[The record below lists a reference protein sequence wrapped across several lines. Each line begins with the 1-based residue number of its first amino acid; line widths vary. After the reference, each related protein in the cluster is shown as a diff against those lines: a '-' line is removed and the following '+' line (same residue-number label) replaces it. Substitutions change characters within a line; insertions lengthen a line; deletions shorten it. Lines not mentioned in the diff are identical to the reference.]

1 MCSPLIVKSV
11 FLILGMN
18 EMSQFL
24 DSVLRLETDTGD
36 RCWRLC
42 LWWRWEI
49 DTELCLCS
57 TLTGVLKNKHPY
69 YKSSVFS
76 VCSPLN
82 SSCCD
87 TSKHSETKIGG
98 ECGVL
103 NFGSAHDDAWYFS
116 NGELNI
122 WDGESRRCLQKSACF
137 AERLKHAVWLCT
149 APTACIPHPD
159 GDVKDTET
167 VLPRWKPSSQQL
179 GPETAESQ
187 VPLHRNPSECPQVI
201 YTR

>member
-36 RCWRLC
+36 SCWRLC

-87 TSKHSETKIGG
+87 ISKHSEMKHLLHVVYTLRMKSLEFNESHAVKYYEYIASNIHLGRKHYYTG
-98 ECGVL
+98 II
-103 NFGSAHDDAWYFS
+103 NFV
-116 NGELNI
+116 
-122 WDGESRRCLQKSACF
+122 
-137 AERLKHAVWLCT
+137 RLK
-149 APTACIPHPD
+149 
-159 GDVKDTET
+159 
-167 VLPRWKPSSQQL
+167 WKKIL
-179 GPETAESQ
+179 D
-187 VPLHRNPSECPQVI
+187 C
-201 YTR
+201 Y